1 MTITLGL
8 LYVLK
13 RLLHYFCA
21 TPFSTS
27 FCRAVGLISFRN
39 SLQIKGDKNCKYFI
53 PIYFT
58 TLLSFTPAVL
68 SIYIC
73 LSLPFCFLIWWLSQ
87 ETPLSFPEDFFYE
100 EIAYVFFFYVLWIHF
115 PNWFEIYLPV
125 WSEEWNSIYFYSIP
139 TYLNKAYLV
148 GLRIYSNIQS
158 SQKVWYVTLRPGDFM
173 FHLWEYKSPF
183 LEDADHL
190 DNWYSVLWKAF
201 SISENSGL
209 SHTHFSCVRLRWNEA
224 RRN

>member
-8 LYVLK
+8 LYVFK

-39 SLQIKGDKNCKYFI
+39 SLQIKGNKNCKYFI

-73 LSLPFCFLIWWLSQ
+73 PSFPFCFLIWRLSQ

-148 GLRIYSNIQS
+148 GLCMYLF
-158 SQKVWYVTLRPGDFM
+158 K
-173 FHLWEYKSPF
+173 H
-183 LEDADHL
+183 
-190 DNWYSVLWKAF
+190 SV
-201 SISENSGL
+201 
-209 SHTHFSCVRLRWNEA
+209 
-224 RRN
+224 